1 MLVKTIALF
10 FTLTSVALACE
21 MDCRRGVS
29 GDFADVYKP
38 IIDMSVNRLQDQL
51 TSSIPKVSVPPKIT
65 THVSNGELVDD
76 IRASIKSTLEQFANT
91 ELSKPRLAEGF
102 YQVIF
107 NEENPYKGD
116 CNNPRRLTRKM
127 PPKGESWTLEE
138 CEKMDYRCGNPP
150 SICHFLD
157 DVKERCI
164 GRMRREIGEHAS
176 FDNGVLVK
184 NLAKDTRRSI
194 HRTLAKHGVGQLSED
209 KAVSTYVTKVVA
221 SIVGTL
227 DQWIEKDVGQLCE
240 GPDQEEVC
248 NSWNDDIKKKILVWP

>member
-1 MLVKTIALF
+1 
-10 FTLTSVALACE
+10 

-38 IIDMSVNRLQDQL
+38 IIDMSVNRLQTQL
-51 TSSIPKVSVPPKIT
+51 TSSIPKVSVPSKIT
-65 THVSNGELVDD
+65 THVSNEELVDD

-116 CNNPRRLTRKM
+116 CNNPKRLTRKM

-164 GRMRREIGEHAS
+164 GRIRRQVGEYAS

-240 GPDQEEVC
+240 GPDQEEIC